1 MTGHSQPL
9 PRTLL
14 AALALLLL
22 TAAWW
27 SGPVQALLEQPQLF
41 PLSLHTVMES
51 FAILVSVLIFTIS
64 WNTYSTER
72 PGNVI
77 IIACG
82 FLCVG
87 LIDFAHML
95 SYKGMPDF
103 VTPASPQKSIV
114 FWLFARYVNA
124 LTLLLIALL
133 PWRPF
138 ASPRRRY
145 LVLAGGLCM
154 VAGIYAVQLA
164 MGDQLPRMYVE
175 GEGLTPL
182 KIGLEYALIAILL
195 ATAWLFHRKT
205 EHNPDINAHL
215 ILCAILITTLSEASF
230 TLYQHL
236 NDTYS
241 LLGHAYKV
249 IAYWFI
255 YRAIFV
261 TSVQQPYERLQA
273 EIGER
278 LRAEATADYL
288 VHHDPLTG
296 LPNRHLL
303 ESRLEQTLAQAL
315 SNGHQCAVAFVNL
328 DNFQAV
334 NDSLGLAS
342 GDEVLKL
349 VALRLSQTIRD
360 TDTLARYGSDDFV
373 LVLADLADDAEVMP
387 VLQKVL
393 DIVQEPCLVGGQ
405 EITMT
410 VSIGLA
416 LGPGDGNKPEQLLMH
431 SDAAMHRAKQNG
443 GNTYSFFEEA
453 MNVTATEY
461 LMVRNGIKKGI
472 SRDEFVLFYQPQ
484 IDLISGR
491 IIGAEALVRWQHPER
506 GLIPPAQFIP
516 VAEESGL
523 ILPLSGWILDS
534 ACRQA
539 VGWLR
544 SGLQPIRIAVN
555 LSALQFTRDC
565 LVERVRGTLAQSGLP
580 PHLLE
585 LELTESLLMQ
595 DHVSISET
603 IRQLKGLGVRIAIDD
618 FGTGYSSL
626 SYLKRFAVDVL
637 KIDQSFTRG
646 VVDSNDDLAI
656 VNAIIQMAHSLGL
669 NTLAEGVET
678 EEIRKLLEQYGCN
691 DGQGY
696 LFARPMPANE
706 FAEFLR
712 QQQTAVA

>member
-1 MTGHSQPL
+1 MTGYSQPL

-22 TAAWW
+22 TAPWW
-27 SGPVQALLEQPQLF
+27 SEPVQALLEQPQMF

-51 FAILVSVLIFTIS
+51 FAILVSILIFSVS
-64 WNTYSTER
+64 WNTYSAEQPRTI
-72 PGNVI
+72 I

-103 VTPASPQKSIV
+103 VTPASPQKAVV
-114 FWLFARYVNA
+114 FWLGARYLNA
-124 LTLLLIALL
+124 LTLLLVALL

-138 ASPRRRY
+138 TSPRMHY
-145 LVLAGGLCM
+145 LLLGCSLIIVS
-154 VAGIYAVQLA
+154 GIYAVELG
-164 MGDQLPRMYVE
+164 MDVKLPRLFVD
-175 GEGLTPL
+175 GEGPTSL
-182 KIGLEYALIAILL
+182 KIILEFALSLVL
-195 ATAWLFHRKT
+195 MATAWLFYRKA
-205 EHNPDINAHL
+205 ERNPDINAHL
-215 ILCAILITTLSEASF
+215 ILCAILITILSEICF
-230 TLYQHL
+230 TLYQNL
-236 NDTYS
+236 NDIYS
-241 LLGHAYKV
+241 LLGHVYKV

-261 TSVQQPYERLQA
+261 TSVKQPYERLQA
-273 EIGER
+273 EIAER

-315 SNGHQCAVAFVNL
+315 SNGRQCAVAFVNL

-360 TDTLARYGSDDFV
+360 NDTLARYGNDDFV
-373 LVLADLADDAEVMP
+373 LVLADMADDTEVMP

-393 DIVQEPCLVGGQ
+393 DIVQEPCLVGGH

-416 LGPGDGNKPEQLLMH
+416 LAPGDGTRSEQLLMNA
-431 SDAAMHRAKQNG
+431 DTAMHRAKQNG
-443 GNTYSFFEEA
+443 GNTYRFFEEA

-461 LMVRNGIKKGI
+461 LTLRNGIKKGL

-484 IDLISGR
+484 IDLVSGR

-506 GLIPPAQFIP
+506 GLVPPAQFIP
-516 VAEESGL
+516 IAEESGL
-523 ILPLSGWILDS
+523 ILPLSNWILDS
-534 ACRQA
+534 ACSQA

-565 LVERVRGTLAQSGLP
+565 LFERVRGTLAQSGLP

-603 IRQLKGLGVRIAIDD
+603 LRQLKELGVRIAIDD

-646 VVDSNDDLAI
+646 IVDSDDDLAI

-669 NTLAEGVET
+669 NTLAEGIET
-678 EEIRKLLEQYGCN
+678 EEIRKRLEQYGCN

-696 LFARPMPANE
+696 LFARPMPAHE

-712 QQQTAVA
+712 HQQAAVA